1 MIIFYLII
9 IVLLSTTVIVVFNY
23 FTAPVLKVSST
34 TNERNYLI
42 SVLVPA
48 RNEETNIIKCLGC
61 IIGQDYNNI
70 EVIVLD
76 DESGDNT
83 YLYASEVALKDKR
96 IRVVKGDP
104 LPDNF
109 TGKNWACHQLSLLA
123 SGSYLLFL
131 DADVELEKDSITSA
145 MNEIKK
151 NNLNLLSVFPSQKI
165 LSPGEWLLV
174 PLMNWLLLTF
184 LPLRFVYSSSSPSF
198 AAANGQFM
206 LFDQVTYRRFGGH
219 KTVGK
224 VVTED
229 IEFVR
234 LYKKNN
240 YRVKTYL
247 GGELV
252 YCRMYMNFNDSL
264 KGFSKNFYSG
274 LNLNPV
280 LFIILIIFLII
291 CFTAP
296 LFWVII
302 SKNFIFAGIL
312 IFLQRIL
319 ISIISRQNILM
330 NVLLHPFQMIMALIL
345 GVNSLILT
353 HKKKRIWKG
362 RTF

>member
-1 MIIFYLII
+1 MIIFYPII
-9 IVLLSTTVIVVFNY
+9 IVLLITTVIVVFNY
-23 FTAPVLKVSST
+23 YTAPVLKVSSES
-34 TNERNYLI
+34 NKRNDLI

-48 RNEETNIIKCLGC
+48 RNEEVNIIKCLGS
-61 IIGQDYNNI
+61 IIGQDYKNI

-83 YLYASEVALKDKR
+83 FLYASELAVNDQR

-104 LPDNF
+104 LQDNF
-109 TGKNWACHQLSLLA
+109 TGKNWACYQLSLLA
-123 SGSYLLFL
+123 SGSHLLFI

-145 MNEIKK
+145 MNEISK

-165 LSPGEWLLV
+165 VSPGEWLLV

-184 LPLRFVYSSSSPSF
+184 LPLRFVYSSSSPLF

-206 LFDQVTYRRFGGH
+206 IFEKEAYNRVGGH
-219 KTVGK
+219 KTVGN

-229 IEFVR
+229 IEFVKV
-234 LYKKNN
+234 LKKTK

-252 YCRMYMNFNDSL
+252 YCRMYNNFGDSF
-264 KGFSKNFYSG
+264 KGFSKNFYPG

-280 LFIILIIFLII
+280 LFMTLIIFFTI
-291 CFTAP
+291 CFNAL
-296 LFWVII
+296 LFGIFI
-302 SKNFIFAGIL
+302 SKMFFILGII

-319 ISIISRQNILM
+319 ISIISRQNIVM
-330 NVLLHPFQMIMALIL
+330 NILLHPIQMIMVLIL
-345 GVNSLILT
+345 GVNSFYQT
-353 HKKKRIWKG
+353 QKKIRIWKG